1 MNLNIKRYLAHSFC
15 TLVAFSVIGVHAQ
28 EIEEVTVTAQKRE
41 QNQQDV
47 PVALDAFSAEM
58 LQQSSIKTMSD
69 LASITPVLDSYQ
81 SQNSGFSSWG
91 IRSLNTSSQNFGLES
106 AVGAYVDGV
115 YRSRQSAISNQLT
128 DIEAVEV
135 LRGPQGTLFGKNT
148 SAGAVNIRTVAPSH
162 DRNGFF
168 EVVGGDYGLVNLN
181 AAMNTSLIA
190 DKLAMRT
197 TIFTSDR
204 DGYVTNLSDTN
215 GPKLNDIDRMGGR
228 LQFLFTPSDKTSMRV
243 IMDYAE
249 LDEMCCAALTK
260 KNNLAHVHTGAVVPG
275 TDAIISSPAPL
286 GFGLP
291 ITLEKDF
298 NIQQVYLTHPPRS
311 QAEDSGISL
320 EINRDYENFTLTSIT
335 GIRNFET
342 EDFGDVDF
350 GAASVIT
357 DLNKLDVSSFTQEFR
372 MAGDFDTSSGRD
384 GHYVLGFYYH
394 SQDVDNDSTLTSG
407 VHTSPMLNNDATLKA
422 GIAAVNDIHNG
433 MQAGLVAAIGASPAT
448 YGLPAGADAATIAAA
463 ATAANPYSLAAD
475 TFPAGAYARDIMKQ
489 DHKSYAFFG
498 QVEVPVR
505 DHWSITA
512 GLRYTND
519 EKDMTGTFPIYI
531 PGNPNDTIG
540 PVADLRST
548 GSILRT
554 LGGVQLGLLDVQAD
568 AATIAAAL
576 APTYVNGWGFYAQP
590 SLAPRADL
598 TAALESDKV
607 NGNIKIAYQP
617 NDDAMYYASYS
628 TGYKAGGTNT
638 DRLGP
643 GLDYVFQ
650 PEHVE
655 SLEIG
660 AKLDL
665 YDSLRVN
672 LAIFKMEVRD
682 LQLSMFQ
689 GNAFNLTNA
698 GRTDGNGAEIDI
710 IWKPTE
716 STTVQVSHANVIG
729 TLQDMEKGSCWIAT
743 PWHTGKID
751 PGAANADPDADFCN
765 RNGYSKLEPE
775 DRTFAAITQGFS
787 LGGTTGYLR
796 LEHQSVSDSD
806 TWGNGDPLHFRESF
820 TFSNARLAFMFDDL
834 NSELAF
840 WVRNM
845 SDERFYQSVFNT
857 PLQDGNL
864 RAYTTEPRT
873 WGVNFRM
880 TFD

>member
-1 MNLNIKRYLAHSFC
+1 MNLNIKRYIAQSLC
-15 TLVAFSVIGVHAQ
+15 TLVAFSVIGIQAQ
-28 EIEEVTVTAQKRE
+28 EIEEVTVTAQNRE

-197 TIFTSDR
+197 TIFTSER
-204 DGYVTNLSDTN
+204 DGYVKNLSDPN
-215 GPKLNDIDRMGGR
+215 GPKLNDRDRQGGR
-228 LQFLFTPSDKTSMRV
+228 LQFLFTPSDRTSMRV

-260 KNNLAHVHTGAVVPG
+260 KNNLAHVHTGTVVPG

-291 ITLEKDF
+291 ITLEKNF
-298 NIQQVYLTHPPRS
+298 NKQEVYLTHPPRS

-320 EINRDYENFTLTSIT
+320 EINRDYDNFTLTSIT

-357 DLNKLDVSSFTQEFR
+357 DLNKLDVSSFTQELR
-372 MAGDFDTSSGRD
+372 MAGDFETPSGRD
-384 GHYVLGFYYH
+384 GNYVVGFYYH
-394 SQDVDNDSTLTSG
+394 SQDVDNHSTLTAG
-407 VHTSPMLNNDATLKA
+407 VHTSPMLNNDPTIKQALDAINGIYA
-422 GIAAVNDIHNG
+422 GTQAALI
-433 MQAGLVAAIGASPAT
+433 QAGMTEAQ
-448 YGLPAGADAATIAAA
+448 
-463 ATAANPYSLAAD
+463 ATAANPYKPAAD
-475 TFPAGAYARDIMKQ
+475 TFPAGAYVDDIMNQ
-489 DHKSYAFFG
+489 DHSSYAFFG

-505 DHWSITA
+505 DHWSLTL

-519 EKDMTGTFPIYI
+519 EKDMSGRFPITI
-531 PGNPNDTIG
+531 PGNPNNTIG
-540 PVADLRST
+540 PVADVST
-548 GSILRT
+548 TGAIFRT
-554 LGGVQLGLLDVQAD
+554 LGGVALGALDPATD
-568 AATIAAAL
+568 AATIAPVL
-576 APTYVNGWGFYAQP
+576 APTYVNGFGFYAQP
-590 SLAPRADL
+590 SLAPRADIV
-598 TAALESDKV
+598 ASLESDKV
-607 NGNIKIAYQP
+607 NGNIKVAYQP
-617 NDDAMYYASYS
+617 NDDSLYYASYS

-638 DRLGP
+638 DRLGA
-643 GLDYVFQ
+643 GLEYVFQ

-655 SLEIG
+655 SLEFG

-672 LAIFKMEVRD
+672 VAVFKMEVTD

-743 PWHTGKID
+743 PWHTGKVD

-787 LGGTTGYLR
+787 LGGATGYLR

>member
-1 MNLNIKRYLAHSFC
+1 MNLNIKRYIAHSLC
-15 TLVAFSVIGVHAQ
+15 TLVAFSVIGVQAQ

-204 DGYVTNLSDTN
+204 DGYVTNLSDAN
-215 GPKLNDIDRMGGR
+215 GPKLNDIDRQGGR

-372 MAGDFDTSSGRD
+372 MAGDFDSPSGRD
-384 GHYVLGFYYH
+384 GHYVVGFYYH
-394 SQDVDNDSTLTSG
+394 SQDVDNDSTLTAG
-407 VHTSPMLNNDATLKA
+407 VHTSPMLNNDPTIKA
-422 GIAAVNDIHNG
+422 ALEAINGIHAGTQAALIAQG
-433 MQAGLVAAIGASPAT
+433 MTAEQ
-448 YGLPAGADAATIAAA
+448 
-463 ATAANPYSLAAD
+463 ATAANPYSPAAD

-498 QVEVPVR
+498 QVEIPVK

-531 PGNPNDTIG
+531 GGNPNNTIG
-540 PVADLRST
+540 PVANVSKT
-548 GSILRT
+548 GPIFAT
-554 LGGVQLGLLDVQAD
+554 LAGVQMGQLDPATD
-568 AATIAAAL
+568 AATIAPVL
-576 APTYVNGWGFYAQP
+576 APTYVNGFGFYAQP

-607 NGNIKIAYQP
+607 NGNIKVAYQP
-617 NDDAMYYASYS
+617 NDDSMYYASYS

-672 LAIFKMEVRD
+672 LAVFKMEVRD

-743 PWHTGKID
+743 PWHTGQID
-751 PGAANADPDADFCN
+751 PGAANADPEADFCN

>member
-1 MNLNIKRYLAHSFC
+1 MNFNIKRYLAQSLC
-15 TLVAFSVIGVHAQ
+15 TLLAFSVVGIQAQ

-162 DRNGFF
+162 DKNGFF

-204 DGYVTNLSDTN
+204 DGYVKNLSDPN
-215 GPKLNDIDRMGGR
+215 GPKLNDRDRQGGR
-228 LQFLFTPSDKTSMRV
+228 LQFLFTPSDVTSMRV

-260 KNNLAHVHTGAVVPG
+260 KNNLAHIHTGSVVAG
-275 TDAIISSPAPL
+275 TDAIISTAPPL

-298 NIQQVYLTHPPRS
+298 NKQEVYLTHPPRS
-311 QAEDSGISL
+311 QAEDSGLSL
-320 EINRDYENFTLTSIT
+320 EINRDFENYTLTSIT

-357 DLNKLDVSSFTQEFR
+357 DLNKLDVSSFTQELR
-372 MAGDFDTSSGRD
+372 MAGDFETPSGRD
-384 GHYVLGFYYH
+384 GNYVVGFFYH
-394 SQDVDNDSTLTSG
+394 NQDVDNHSTLTAG
-407 VHTSPMLNNDATLKA
+407 IHTSPMLNNDPTIKQALDAINGIYA
-422 GIAAVNDIHNG
+422 GTQAALIQGG
-433 MQAGLVAAIGASPAT
+433 MTEAQ
-448 YGLPAGADAATIAAA
+448 
-463 ATAANPYSLAAD
+463 ATAANPYKPAAD
-475 TFPAGAYARDIMKQ
+475 TFPAGAYVDDIMSQ
-489 DHKSYAFFG
+489 DHSSYAFFG

-505 DHWSITA
+505 DHWSFTL

-519 EKDMTGTFPIYI
+519 EKDMSGRFPITV
-531 PGNPNDTIG
+531 PGNPNNTIG
-540 PVADLRST
+540 PVADVSKT
-548 GSILRT
+548 GPIFRT
-554 LGGVQLGLLDVQAD
+554 LGGVALGALDPATD
-568 AATIAAAL
+568 AATIAPVL
-576 APTYVNGWGFYAQP
+576 GPTYVNGFGFYAQP
-590 SLAPRADL
+590 SLAPRADI
-598 TAALESDKV
+598 TASFESDKV
-607 NGNIKIAYQP
+607 NGNIKVAYQP
-617 NDDAMYYASYS
+617 NDDSLYYASYS
-628 TGYKAGGTNT
+628 TGYKAGGINT

-643 GLDYVFQ
+643 GLEYVFQ

-672 LAIFKMEVRD
+672 VAVFKMEVTD

-716 STTVQVSHANVIG
+716 STTIQLSHANVIG
-729 TLQDMEKGSCWIAT
+729 TLKDMEKGSCWIAT
-743 PWHTGKID
+743 PWHTGTID
-751 PGAANADPDADFCN
+751 PGAANANPDAAFCN
-765 RNGYSKLEPE
+765 RNGISKLEPE
-775 DRTFAAITQGFS
+775 DRTFAALTQGFS
-787 LGGTTGYLR
+787 LGGATGYLR

-845 SDERFYQSVFNT
+845 SDERYYQSVFNT

>member
-1 MNLNIKRYLAHSFC
+1 MNFNIKRYLVQSLC
-15 TLVAFSVIGVHAQ
+15 TLLAFSVVGIQAQ

-128 DIEAVEV
+128 DIEAVEI

-204 DGYVTNLSDTN
+204 DGYVKNLSDPN
-215 GPKLNDIDRMGGR
+215 GPKLNDRDRQGGR
-228 LQFLFTPSDKTSMRV
+228 LQFLFTPSDTTSMRV

-260 KNNLAHVHTGAVVPG
+260 KNNLFHTHTGEVVPG
-275 TDAIISSPAPL
+275 TDTIISNKAV

-298 NIQQVYLTHPPRS
+298 NKQEVYLTHPPRS
-311 QAEDSGISL
+311 QAEDSGLSL
-320 EINRDYENFTLTSIT
+320 EINRDFENYTLTSISA
-335 GIRNFET
+335 IRNFET

-357 DLNKLDVSSFTQEFR
+357 DLNKLDVSSFTQELR
-372 MAGDFDTSSGRD
+372 MAGDFETPSGRD
-384 GHYVLGFYYH
+384 GNYVVGFYYH
-394 SQDVDNDSTLTSG
+394 SQDVDNHSTLTAG
-407 VHTSPMLNNDATLKA
+407 VHTSPMLNNDPTLAA
-422 GIAAVNDIHNG
+422 GIKAVNDIHDG
-433 MQAGLVAAIGASPAT
+433 MQAGLVTAITASPAT

-463 ATAANPYSLAAD
+463 ATAANPYSKAAD
-475 TFPAGAYARDIMKQ
+475 TFPAGAYVDDIMNQ
-489 DHKSYAFFG
+489 DHSSYAFFG
-498 QVEVPVR
+498 QVEVPIR

-519 EKDMTGTFPIYI
+519 EKDTSGRFPITI
-531 PGNPNDTIG
+531 AGNPNNTIG
-540 PVADLRST
+540 PVADVST
-548 GSILRT
+548 TGPIFRT
-554 LGGVQLGLLDVQAD
+554 LGGVLTGALDPATD
-568 AATIAAAL
+568 AAIIAPVL
-576 APTYVNGWGFYAQP
+576 APTYVNGFGFYAQP

-598 TAALESDKV
+598 TASLESDKV
-607 NGNIKIAYQP
+607 NGNIKVAYQP
-617 NDDAMYYASYS
+617 NDDSLYYASYA
-628 TGYKAGGTNT
+628 TGYKAGGINT

-643 GLDYVFQ
+643 GLEYVFQ

-655 SLEIG
+655 SLEVG

-672 LAIFKMEVRD
+672 VAVFKMEVTD

-716 STTVQVSHANVIG
+716 STTVQLSHANVIG
-729 TLQDMEKGSCWIAT
+729 TLKDMEKGSCWIAT

-751 PGAANADPDADFCN
+751 PGAANANPDAAFCN
-765 RNGYSKLEPE
+765 RNGISKLEPE

-787 LGGTTGYLR
+787 LGGATGYLR

-845 SDERFYQSVFNT
+845 SDERYYQSVFNT

-880 TFD
+880 SFD

>member
-1 MNLNIKRYLAHSFC
+1 MNFNIKRYLVQSLC
-15 TLVAFSVIGVHAQ
+15 TLLAFSVVGIQAQ

-128 DIEAVEV
+128 DIEAVEI

-204 DGYVTNLSDTN
+204 DGYVKNLSDPN
-215 GPKLNDIDRMGGR
+215 GPKLNDRDRQGGR
-228 LQFLFTPSDKTSMRV
+228 LQFLFTPSDATSMRV

-260 KNNLAHVHTGAVVPG
+260 KNNLFHTHTGEVVPG
-275 TDAIISSPAPL
+275 TDTIISNKTV

-298 NIQQVYLTHPPRS
+298 NKQEVYLTHPPRS
-311 QAEDSGISL
+311 QAEDSGLSL
-320 EINRDYENFTLTSIT
+320 EINRDFENYTLTSISA
-335 GIRNFET
+335 IRNFET

-357 DLNKLDVSSFTQEFR
+357 DLNKLDVSSFTQELR
-372 MAGDFDTSSGRD
+372 MAGDFETPSGRD
-384 GHYVLGFYYH
+384 GNYVVGFYYH
-394 SQDVDNDSTLTSG
+394 SQDVDNHSTLTAG
-407 VHTSPMLNNDATLKA
+407 VHTSPMLNNDPTIKQALDAINNIYA
-422 GIAAVNDIHNG
+422 GTQAALI
-433 MQAGLVAAIGASPAT
+433 QAGMTEAQ
-448 YGLPAGADAATIAAA
+448 
-463 ATAANPYSLAAD
+463 ATAANPYKPAAD
-475 TFPAGAYARDIMKQ
+475 TFPAGAYVDDIMNQ
-489 DHKSYAFFG
+489 DHSSYAFFG
-498 QVEVPVR
+498 QVEVPIR

-519 EKDMTGTFPIYI
+519 EKDTSGRFPITI
-531 PGNPNDTIG
+531 AGNPNNTIG
-540 PVADLRST
+540 PVADLRTT
-548 GSILRT
+548 GPILQT
-554 LGGVQLGLLDVQAD
+554 LGGVKAGLLDAQAD
-568 AATIAAAL
+568 AVAISTAL
-576 APTYVNGWGFYAQP
+576 APTYTKGWGFYAQP

-598 TAALESDKV
+598 TASLESDKV
-607 NGNIKIAYQP
+607 NGNIKVAYQP
-617 NDDAMYYASYS
+617 NDDSLYYASYA
-628 TGYKAGGTNT
+628 TGYKAGGINT

-643 GLDYVFQ
+643 GLEYVFQ

-655 SLEIG
+655 SLEVG

-672 LAIFKMEVRD
+672 VAVFKMEVTD

-716 STTVQVSHANVIG
+716 STTVQLSHANVIG
-729 TLQDMEKGSCWIAT
+729 TLKDMEKGSCWIAT

-751 PGAANADPDADFCN
+751 PGAANANPDAAFCN
-765 RNGYSKLEPE
+765 RNGISKLEPE

-787 LGGTTGYLR
+787 LGGATGYLR

-845 SDERFYQSVFNT
+845 SDERYYQSVFNT

-880 TFD
+880 SFD

>member
-1 MNLNIKRYLAHSFC
+1 MNFNIKRYLVQSLC
-15 TLVAFSVIGVHAQ
+15 TLLAFSVVGIQAQ

-128 DIEAVEV
+128 DIEAVEI

-204 DGYVTNLSDTN
+204 DGYVKNLSDPN
-215 GPKLNDIDRMGGR
+215 GPKLNDRDRQGGR
-228 LQFLFTPSDKTSMRV
+228 LQFLFTPSDATSMRV

-260 KNNLAHVHTGAVVPG
+260 KNNLFHTHTGAVVPG
-275 TDAIISSPAPL
+275 TDTIISNKAV

-298 NIQQVYLTHPPRS
+298 NKQEVYLTHPPRS
-311 QAEDSGISL
+311 QAEDSGLSL
-320 EINRDYENFTLTSIT
+320 EINRDFENYTLTSISA
-335 GIRNFET
+335 IRNFET

-357 DLNKLDVSSFTQEFR
+357 DLNKLDVSSFTQELR
-372 MAGDFDTSSGRD
+372 MAGDFETPSGRD
-384 GHYVLGFYYH
+384 GNYVVGFYYH
-394 SQDVDNDSTLTSG
+394 SQDVDNHSTLTAG
-407 VHTSPMLNNDATLKA
+407 VHTSPMLNNDPTLAA
-422 GIAAVNDIHNG
+422 GIKAVNDIHDG
-433 MQAGLVAAIGASPAT
+433 MQAGLITAITASPAT

-463 ATAANPYSLAAD
+463 ATAANPYSKAAD
-475 TFPAGAYARDIMKQ
+475 TFPAGAYVDDIMNQ
-489 DHKSYAFFG
+489 DHSSYAFFG
-498 QVEVPVR
+498 QVEVPIR

-519 EKDMTGTFPIYI
+519 EKDTSGRFPITI
-531 PGNPNDTIG
+531 AGNPNNTIG
-540 PVADLRST
+540 PVADLRTS
-548 GSILRT
+548 GPILQT
-554 LGGVQLGLLDVQAD
+554 LGGVKAGLLDAQAD
-568 AATIAAAL
+568 AVAISTAL
-576 APTYVNGWGFYAQP
+576 APTYTKGWGFYAQP

-598 TAALESDKV
+598 TASLESDKV
-607 NGNIKIAYQP
+607 NGNIKVAYQP
-617 NDDAMYYASYS
+617 NDDSLYYASYA
-628 TGYKAGGTNT
+628 TGYKAGGINT

-643 GLDYVFQ
+643 GLEYVFQ

-655 SLEIG
+655 SLEVG

-672 LAIFKMEVRD
+672 VAVFKMEVTD

-716 STTVQVSHANVIG
+716 STTVQLSHANVIG
-729 TLQDMEKGSCWIAT
+729 TLKDMEKGSCWIAT

-751 PGAANADPDADFCN
+751 PGAANANPDAAFCN
-765 RNGYSKLEPE
+765 RNGISKLEPE

-787 LGGTTGYLR
+787 LGGATGYLR

-845 SDERFYQSVFNT
+845 SDERYYQSVFNT

-880 TFD
+880 SFD

>member
-1 MNLNIKRYLAHSFC
+1 MNFNIKRYLVQSLC
-15 TLVAFSVIGVHAQ
+15 TLLAFSVVGIQAQ

-128 DIEAVEV
+128 DIEAVEI

-204 DGYVTNLSDTN
+204 DGYVKNLSDPN
-215 GPKLNDIDRMGGR
+215 GPKLNDRDRQGGR
-228 LQFLFTPSDKTSMRV
+228 LQFLFTPSDATSMRV

-260 KNNLAHVHTGAVVPG
+260 KNNLFHTHTGAVVPG
-275 TDAIISSPAPL
+275 TDTIISNKTV

-298 NIQQVYLTHPPRS
+298 NKQEVYLTHPPRS
-311 QAEDSGISL
+311 QAEDSGLSL
-320 EINRDYENFTLTSIT
+320 EINRDFENYTLTSISA
-335 GIRNFET
+335 IRNFET

-357 DLNKLDVSSFTQEFR
+357 DLNKLDVSSFTQELR
-372 MAGDFDTSSGRD
+372 MAGDFETPSGRD
-384 GHYVLGFYYH
+384 GNYVVGFYYH
-394 SQDVDNDSTLTSG
+394 SQDVDNHSTLTAG
-407 VHTSPMLNNDATLKA
+407 VHTSPMLNNDPTLAA
-422 GIAAVNDIHNG
+422 GIKAVNDIHDG
-433 MQAGLVAAIGASPAT
+433 MQAGLVKAITASPTT

-463 ATAANPYSLAAD
+463 ATSANPYSKAAD
-475 TFPAGAYARDIMKQ
+475 TFPAGAYVDDIMNQ
-489 DHKSYAFFG
+489 DHSSYAFFG
-498 QVEVPVR
+498 QVEVPIR

-519 EKDMTGTFPIYI
+519 EKDTSGRFPITI
-531 PGNPNDTIG
+531 AGNPNNTIG
-540 PVADLRST
+540 PVADVST
-548 GSILRT
+548 TGPIFRT
-554 LGGVQLGLLDVQAD
+554 LGGVLTGALDPATD
-568 AATIAAAL
+568 AAIIAPVL
-576 APTYVNGWGFYAQP
+576 APTYVNGFGFYAQP

-598 TAALESDKV
+598 TASLESDKV
-607 NGNIKIAYQP
+607 NGNIKVAYQP
-617 NDDAMYYASYS
+617 NDDSLYYASYA
-628 TGYKAGGTNT
+628 TGYKAGGINT

-643 GLDYVFQ
+643 GLEYVFQ

-655 SLEIG
+655 SLEVG

-672 LAIFKMEVRD
+672 VAVFKMEVTD

-716 STTVQVSHANVIG
+716 STTVQLSHANVIG
-729 TLQDMEKGSCWIAT
+729 TLKDMEKGSCWIAT

-751 PGAANADPDADFCN
+751 PGAANANPDAAFCN
-765 RNGYSKLEPE
+765 RNGISKLEPE

-787 LGGTTGYLR
+787 LGGASGYLR

-845 SDERFYQSVFNT
+845 SDERYYQSVFNT

-880 TFD
+880 SFD

>member
-1 MNLNIKRYLAHSFC
+1 
-15 TLVAFSVIGVHAQ
+15 
-28 EIEEVTVTAQKRE
+28 
-41 QNQQDV
+41 
-47 PVALDAFSAEM
+47 
-58 LQQSSIKTMSD
+58 
-69 LASITPVLDSYQ
+69 
-81 SQNSGFSSWG
+81 
-91 IRSLNTSSQNFGLES
+91 
-106 AVGAYVDGV
+106 
-115 YRSRQSAISNQLT
+115 
-128 DIEAVEV
+128 
-135 LRGPQGTLFGKNT
+135 
-148 SAGAVNIRTVAPSH
+148 
-162 DRNGFF
+162 
-168 EVVGGDYGLVNLN
+168 
-181 AAMNTSLIA
+181 
-190 DKLAMRT
+190 
-197 TIFTSDR
+197 
-204 DGYVTNLSDTN
+204 
-215 GPKLNDIDRMGGR
+215 
-228 LQFLFTPSDKTSMRV
+228 
-243 IMDYAE
+243 
-249 LDEMCCAALTK
+249 
-260 KNNLAHVHTGAVVPG
+260 
-275 TDAIISSPAPL
+275 
-286 GFGLP
+286 
-291 ITLEKDF
+291 
-298 NIQQVYLTHPPRS
+298 
-311 QAEDSGISL
+311 
-320 EINRDYENFTLTSIT
+320 
-335 GIRNFET
+335 
-342 EDFGDVDF
+342 
-350 GAASVIT
+350 
-357 DLNKLDVSSFTQEFR
+357 

-384 GHYVLGFYYH
+384 GHYVVGFYYH
-394 SQDVDNDSTLTSG
+394 SQDVDNDSTLTAG
-407 VHTSPMLNNDATLKA
+407 VHTSPMLNNDPTLKA
-422 GIAAVNDIHNG
+422 GIDAVNNIYNG
-433 MQAGLVAAIGASPAT
+433 MQAGLVAAITASPTT
-448 YGLPAGADAATIAAA
+448 YGLPAGADSATIAAA

-498 QVEVPVR
+498 QVEIPVK

-540 PVADLRST
+540 PVADLRDT
-548 GSILRT
+548 GSILQT
-554 LGGVQLGLLDVQAD
+554 LGGVKLGVLDVVTD
-568 AATIAAAL
+568 AATIAAGL
-576 APTYVNGWGFYAQP
+576 APTYVNGFGFYAQP

-607 NGNIKIAYQP
+607 NGNIKVAYQP
-617 NDDAMYYASYS
+617 NDDSMYYASYS

-672 LAIFKMEVRD
+672 LAVFKMEVRD

-743 PWHTGKID
+743 PWHTGQID

-765 RNGYSKLEPE
+765 RNGISKLEPE

-787 LGGTTGYLR
+787 LGGTSGYLR

-857 PLQDGNL
+857 PLQSGNL

>member
-1 MNLNIKRYLAHSFC
+1 MNFNIKRYLVQSLC
-15 TLVAFSVIGVHAQ
+15 TLLAFSVVGIQAQ

-128 DIEAVEV
+128 DIEAVEI

-204 DGYVTNLSDTN
+204 DGYVKNLSDPN
-215 GPKLNDIDRMGGR
+215 GPKLNDRDRQGGR
-228 LQFLFTPSDKTSMRV
+228 LQFLFTPSDATSMRV

-260 KNNLAHVHTGAVVPG
+260 KNNLFHTHTGEVVPG
-275 TDAIISSPAPL
+275 TDTIISNKAV

-298 NIQQVYLTHPPRS
+298 NKQEVYLTHPPRS
-311 QAEDSGISL
+311 QAEDSGLSL
-320 EINRDYENFTLTSIT
+320 EINRDFENYTLTSISA
-335 GIRNFET
+335 IRNFET

-357 DLNKLDVSSFTQEFR
+357 DLNKLDVSSFTQELR
-372 MAGDFDTSSGRD
+372 MAGDFETPSGRD
-384 GHYVLGFYYH
+384 GNYVVGFYYH
-394 SQDVDNDSTLTSG
+394 SQDVDNHSTLTAG
-407 VHTSPMLNNDATLKA
+407 VHTSPMLNNDPTLAA
-422 GIAAVNDIHNG
+422 GIKAVNDIHDG
-433 MQAGLVAAIGASPAT
+433 MQAGLVKAITASPTT

-463 ATAANPYSLAAD
+463 ATSANPYSKAAD
-475 TFPAGAYARDIMKQ
+475 TFPAGAYVDDIMNQ
-489 DHKSYAFFG
+489 DHSSYAFFG
-498 QVEVPVR
+498 QVEVPIR

-519 EKDMTGTFPIYI
+519 EKDTSGRFPITI
-531 PGNPNDTIG
+531 AGNPNNTIG
-540 PVADLRST
+540 PVADLRTS
-548 GSILRT
+548 GPILQT
-554 LGGVQLGLLDVQAD
+554 LGRVKAGLLDAQAD
-568 AATIAAAL
+568 AVAISTAL
-576 APTYVNGWGFYAQP
+576 APTYTKGWGFYAQP

-598 TAALESDKV
+598 TASLESDKV
-607 NGNIKIAYQP
+607 NGNIKVAYQP
-617 NDDAMYYASYS
+617 NDDSLYYASYA
-628 TGYKAGGTNT
+628 TGYKAGGINT

-643 GLDYVFQ
+643 GLEYVFQ

-655 SLEIG
+655 SLEVG

-672 LAIFKMEVRD
+672 VAVFKMEVTD

-716 STTVQVSHANVIG
+716 STTVQLSHANVIG
-729 TLQDMEKGSCWIAT
+729 TLKDMEKGSCWIAT

-751 PGAANADPDADFCN
+751 PGAANANPDAAFCN
-765 RNGYSKLEPE
+765 RNGISKLEPE

-787 LGGTTGYLR
+787 LGGATGYLR

-845 SDERFYQSVFNT
+845 SDERYYQSVFNT

-880 TFD
+880 SFD

>member
-384 GHYVLGFYYH
+384 GHYVVGFYYH

-422 GIAAVNDIHNG
+422 GIAAVNDIYNG
-433 MQAGLVAAIGASPAT
+433 MQAGLIAQGMTAAQ
-448 YGLPAGADAATIAAA
+448 

-540 PVADLRST
+540 PVADLRPT
-548 GSILRT
+548 GSIMQT
-554 LGGVQLGLLDVQAD
+554 LGGVQLGALNVVTD
-568 AATIAAAL
+568 AATIAAVL

-607 NGNIKIAYQP
+607 NGNIKVAYQP
-617 NDDAMYYASYS
+617 NDDSMYYASYS

-665 YDSLRVN
+665 YDSLRFN

-698 GRTDGNGAEIDI
+698 GRTDGDGFEVDI
-710 IWKPTE
+710 TWKPTE
-716 STTVQVSHANVIG
+716 STTVQLSHANVIG
-729 TLQDMEKGSCWIAT
+729 TLKDMEKGSCWIAT
-743 PWHTGKID
+743 PWHTGQID
-751 PGAANADPDADFCN
+751 PGAANADPEASFCN
-765 RNGYSKLEPE
+765 RNGVSKLEPE

-857 PLQDGNL
+857 PLQEGNL

>member
-1 MNLNIKRYLAHSFC
+1 
-15 TLVAFSVIGVHAQ
+15 
-28 EIEEVTVTAQKRE
+28 
-41 QNQQDV
+41 
-47 PVALDAFSAEM
+47 
-58 LQQSSIKTMSD
+58 
-69 LASITPVLDSYQ
+69 
-81 SQNSGFSSWG
+81 
-91 IRSLNTSSQNFGLES
+91 
-106 AVGAYVDGV
+106 
-115 YRSRQSAISNQLT
+115 
-128 DIEAVEV
+128 
-135 LRGPQGTLFGKNT
+135 
-148 SAGAVNIRTVAPSH
+148 
-162 DRNGFF
+162 
-168 EVVGGDYGLVNLN
+168 
-181 AAMNTSLIA
+181 
-190 DKLAMRT
+190 
-197 TIFTSDR
+197 
-204 DGYVTNLSDTN
+204 
-215 GPKLNDIDRMGGR
+215 
-228 LQFLFTPSDKTSMRV
+228 
-243 IMDYAE
+243 
-249 LDEMCCAALTK
+249 
-260 KNNLAHVHTGAVVPG
+260 
-275 TDAIISSPAPL
+275 
-286 GFGLP
+286 
-291 ITLEKDF
+291 
-298 NIQQVYLTHPPRS
+298 
-311 QAEDSGISL
+311 
-320 EINRDYENFTLTSIT
+320 
-335 GIRNFET
+335 
-342 EDFGDVDF
+342 
-350 GAASVIT
+350 
-357 DLNKLDVSSFTQEFR
+357 
-372 MAGDFDTSSGRD
+372 
-384 GHYVLGFYYH
+384 
-394 SQDVDNDSTLTSG
+394 
-407 VHTSPMLNNDATLKA
+407 
-422 GIAAVNDIHNG
+422 
-433 MQAGLVAAIGASPAT
+433 MQ
-448 YGLPAGADAATIAAA
+448 
-463 ATAANPYSLAAD
+463 
-475 TFPAGAYARDIMKQ
+475 
-489 DHKSYAFFG
+489 
-498 QVEVPVR
+498 
-505 DHWSITA
+505 
-512 GLRYTND
+512 
-519 EKDMTGTFPIYI
+519 
-531 PGNPNDTIG
+531 
-540 PVADLRST
+540 
-548 GSILRT
+548 T
-554 LGGVQLGLLDVQAD
+554 LGGVQLGVLNVVSD

-607 NGNIKIAYQP
+607 NGNIKVAYQP
-617 NDDAMYYASYS
+617 NDDSMYYASYS

-716 STTVQVSHANVIG
+716 STTVQVSYANVIG

-751 PGAANADPDADFCN
+751 PGAANADPEADFCN

>member
-1 MNLNIKRYLAHSFC
+1 MNLNIKRYLAQSLC
-15 TLVAFSVIGVHAQ
+15 TLVAFSVIGLQAQ

-197 TIFTSDR
+197 TIFTSER
-204 DGYVTNLSDTN
+204 DGYVKNLSDSN
-215 GPKLNDIDRMGGR
+215 GPKLNDRDRQGGR
-228 LQFLFTPSDKTSMRV
+228 LQFLFTPSDRTSMRV
-243 IMDYAE
+243 IMDYAK

-260 KNNLAHVHTGAVVPG
+260 KNNLAHIHTGTVVPG

-298 NIQQVYLTHPPRS
+298 NKQEVYLTVPPRS

-320 EINRDYENFTLTSIT
+320 EINRDYDNYTLTSIT

-357 DLNKLDVSSFTQEFR
+357 DLNKLDVSSFTQELR
-372 MAGDFDTSSGRD
+372 LAGDFDTPSGRD
-384 GHYVLGFYYH
+384 GHYVVGFYYH
-394 SQDVDNDSTLTSG
+394 SQDVDNESTLTAG
-407 VHTSPMLNNDATLKA
+407 VHTSPMLNQDPTLKA
-422 GIAAVNDIHNG
+422 GIAAINQIHDG

-489 DHKSYAFFG
+489 DHRSYAFFG

-512 GLRYTND
+512 GLR
-519 EKDMTGTFPIYI
+519 
-531 PGNPNDTIG
+531 
-540 PVADLRST
+540 
-548 GSILRT
+548 
-554 LGGVQLGLLDVQAD
+554 
-568 AATIAAAL
+568 
-576 APTYVNGWGFYAQP
+576 
-590 SLAPRADL
+590 
-598 TAALESDKV
+598 
-607 NGNIKIAYQP
+607 
-617 NDDAMYYASYS
+617 
-628 TGYKAGGTNT
+628 
-638 DRLGP
+638 
-643 GLDYVFQ
+643 
-650 PEHVE
+650 
-655 SLEIG
+655 
-660 AKLDL
+660 
-665 YDSLRVN
+665 
-672 LAIFKMEVRD
+672 
-682 LQLSMFQ
+682 
-689 GNAFNLTNA
+689 
-698 GRTDGNGAEIDI
+698 
-710 IWKPTE
+710 
-716 STTVQVSHANVIG
+716 
-729 TLQDMEKGSCWIAT
+729 
-743 PWHTGKID
+743 
-751 PGAANADPDADFCN
+751 
-765 RNGYSKLEPE
+765 
-775 DRTFAAITQGFS
+775 
-787 LGGTTGYLR
+787 
-796 LEHQSVSDSD
+796 
-806 TWGNGDPLHFRESF
+806 
-820 TFSNARLAFMFDDL
+820 
-834 NSELAF
+834 
-840 WVRNM
+840 
-845 SDERFYQSVFNT
+845 
-857 PLQDGNL
+857 
-864 RAYTTEPRT
+864 
-873 WGVNFRM
+873 
-880 TFD
+880 